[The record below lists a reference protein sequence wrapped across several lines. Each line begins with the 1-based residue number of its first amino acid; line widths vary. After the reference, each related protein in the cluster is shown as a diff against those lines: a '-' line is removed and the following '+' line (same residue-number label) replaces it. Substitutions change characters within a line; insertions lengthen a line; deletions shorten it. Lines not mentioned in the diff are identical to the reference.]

1 MISDRDLIDHLK
13 LSLPSD
19 VTDEEVKKMWK
30 LMLWGEERKPEAPVP
45 EGASE
50 EDQRAGSKS

>member
-30 LMLWGEERKPEAPVP
+30 MMLWGEERKPEASVP
-45 EGASE
+45 DQDSTDE
-50 EDQRAGSKS
+50 ESDGRV